1 MKNELVG
8 GPFILQEEEKREKL
22 LVALPHI
29 LKL

>member
-8 GPFILQEEEKREKL
+8 GPFILQEEKREKL
-22 LVALPHI
+22 LAALPQN